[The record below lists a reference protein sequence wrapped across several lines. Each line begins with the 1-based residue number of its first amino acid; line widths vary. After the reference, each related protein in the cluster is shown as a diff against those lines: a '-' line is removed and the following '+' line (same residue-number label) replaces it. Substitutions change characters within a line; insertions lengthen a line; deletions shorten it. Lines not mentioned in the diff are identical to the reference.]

1 MTESNDRI
9 AELERVILRRR
20 SGLGAYLEVIDDTRA
35 LIAADEAELSRL
47 RAANEQQEYRE
58 LSPTLKGF
66 RYFAHGPTEN
76 SGTHIADSLVAH
88 IEAEATKAIEERC
101 GNSAEALSDYF
112 PAAYSKGY
120 EMGNLNGR
128 AVGAAEATRNIA
140 LDLDAAERELVKVRG
155 QLEEAAEL
163 LDADPTVLG
172 WARRRADLLIA
183 IRDSAGEGS
192 K

>member
-9 AELERVILRRR
+9 AELERAILRRR

-88 IEAEATKAIEERC
+88 IEAEAT
-101 GNSAEALSDYF
+101 
-112 PAAYSKGY
+112 
-120 EMGNLNGR
+120 GR
-128 AVGAAEATRNIA
+128 FRDELEFQIDRANRANKRIATLEN
-140 LDLDAAERELVKVRG
+140 
-155 QLEEAAEL
+155 QLEEAAAMREGL
-163 LDADPTVLG
+163 LRHALVVQAARLTDVDRASLLCGCVLTET
-172 WARRRADLLIA
+172 ATRFPSDEIA
-183 IRDSAGEGS
+183 PPAASPQEGGEA
-192 K
+192 